1 MKKSFIIL
9 VALLF
14 NGCDE
19 TSEISGRMLN
29 GYNQMSFKEAL
40 EGSAFCGQV
49 SWNKECSGLF
59 KAVCFGS
66 KEHLR
71 SKNDELLKKYE
82 RESEEYE
89 NKISEFSRI
98 ADNLLEIAL
107 KTLENPEL
115 KKDDLIKL
123 SQESCGVKKDDMLI
137 YGDAIIADCNN
148 KKIEEYIANLIKVVD
163 ENEIKTKTKV
173 VANLIEQIFDNMS
186 VKPHNLERPFPPE
199 PIKNISYEM
208 DFALENDELKINTFR
223 KMVNYRPVLGD
234 VNFIRKFYEYRK

>member
-1 MKKSFIIL
+1 MKKSFRIL

-40 EGSAFCGQV
+40 DGSALCGQV

-59 KAVCFGS
+59 KAICFGS
-66 KEHLR
+66 KEYLR
-71 SKNDELLKKYE
+71 SENDELLKKYE

-89 NKISEFSRI
+89 NKISEFSRV
-98 ADNLLEIAL
+98 ADNLLDIAL

-123 SQESCGVKKDDMLI
+123 SNESCGTKKDDMLI
-137 YGDAIIADCNN
+137 YGNDVVADCNN
-148 KKIEEYIANLIKVVD
+148 KKIEENIANLIKVKD
-163 ENEIKTKTKV
+163 ENETKTKTKV
-173 VANLIEQIFDNMS
+173 VTNLIEQIFDNMS
-186 VKPHNLERPFPPE
+186 VKPHNLERPFPQE
-199 PIKNISYEM
+199 PIKNISYEV
-208 DFALENDELKINTFR
+208 DFALENDELKINALR
-223 KMVNYRPVLGD
+223 KMVNHKPVLSD
-234 VNFIRKFYEYRK
+234 VSFIRKFYEYRK